1 MSDSA
6 IELNGLYHDYDARR
20 ALDGIDL
27 RIEPGEIFGLL
38 GPNGGGKTT
47 LFQILS
53 TLRRPSGGRIR
64 ILGLNPL
71 KDSTRLRSRIGVVF
85 QNPSVDLKLTVSEN
99 LRCQGHLYGL
109 RGSRLSRR
117 IEEVLGLVQLQERR
131 NERVELLS
139 GGLRRRVELAK
150 GMLHRPRLLIFDE
163 PSTGLDPAA
172 RRAFW
177 ADLETLRTRE
187 GVTILLTT
195 HFLEEAGRCDRVG
208 ILDRGKLVAMGSP
221 EELIDGL
228 GKDVIV
234 VETDCPGRLS
244 KNITERF
251 GQPCV
256 QVENFLRI
264 ESGEGHALMAEIY
277 ASFREQISSITVGRP
292 TLEDVFVHETGRA
305 FRSGGS

>member
-256 QVENFLRI
+256 RVENFLRI

>member
-1 MSDSA
+1 MGDSA
-6 IELNGLYHDYDARR
+6 VELDGLYHDYGARR

-27 RIEPGEIFGLL
+27 RIVPGEIFGLL

-47 LFQILS
+47 LFHILS

-71 KDSTRLRSRIGVVF
+71 KDSTRLRSKIGVVF

-117 IEEVLGLVQLQERR
+117 IEEVLDLVQLRERR
-131 NERVELLS
+131 DERVELLS

-150 GMLHRPRLLIFDE
+150 GMLHKPRLLIFDE

-177 ADLETLRTRE
+177 ADLETLRARE

-195 HFLEEAGRCDRVG
+195 HFLEEAARCDRVG
-208 ILDRGKLVAMGSP
+208 ILDRGKLVAVGSP
-221 EELIDGL
+221 AELVDGL

-244 KNITERF
+244 RNITERF
-251 GQPCV
+251 GQQCV
-256 QVENFLRI
+256 QVENLLRI
-264 ESGEGHALMAEIY
+264 ESGEAHALMAEIY

-305 FRSGGS
+305 FRSGGG